1 MVEVQKDPMEPPR
14 FKINKKLPRGPP
26 SPPAP
31 ILHSPT
37 RKVTVKEQ
45 QDWKIPPCISN
56 WKNSKGYTIP
66 LDKRLA
72 ADGRGLQSTHINEN
86 FAKLAEALYTADL
99 KAREAVDMRAKVEKQ
114 IAKKQ
119 KDDKEERLRELAL
132 HARTDRAGIRLAD
145 KGDEQSAERDQI
157 RQERNKERQR
167 AAALQRAGGDKK
179 RPKERDISEQIALGV
194 QSATNTGVQY
204 DQRLFNMSAGLNTGL
219 GDDEAYN
226 VYDQPWNS
234 STAVASQIYK
244 PTKTSKDNFED
255 TEALATAATRFEKE
269 KGFKGADRATARDG
283 PVQFQREEDPFGLTD
298 FLKDVRHG
306 GAGGSAPSANPSSS
320 SSSKRG
326 YTIPLDKRLAVDGRG
341 LQNTHI
347 NENFAKLAEALYTAN
362 SKAHEAVD
370 LRAKVEKQ
378 IAKKQKDDKEERL
391 RKLALRA
398 RTDHVGI
405 RLAGKGDEQSA
416 ERDQIRQERKKER
429 RRAAALQ
436 RAGGNKKNRPKERD
450 ISEKIALGVQSAIH
464 TGIQYDQRLFN
475 MSAGFNSGLSDDGAN
490 NVYDRPWNSST
501 AVASQIYKPSKTS
514 EDNFEDTEALANA
527 TTRFEKEKGFKGAS
541 RAAARNGPVQFQHE
555 EDLFSSRDFLKDV
568 RQSGTSGSASSSKRG
583 NADDREERSS
593 KKRLDGRGLQNTHIN
608 ENFAKL
614 AEALYTANS
623 KAHEAVDLRAKVE
636 KQIAKKQKDDKEERL
651 RELALRARTDHA
663 GIRLAGEGAE
673 QSAER
678 DQIRQERK
686 KERRRAAALQR
697 AGGNKKN
704 RPKQRDIS
712 EKIALGVQSAIHTG
726 IQYDQRLFNMSAGF
740 NSGLSDEGANNVYD
754 RPWNSSTAVASQ
766 IYKPTKTSKDKFEDT
781 EALANATT
789 RFEKEKG
796 FKGASRAAARN
807 GPVQFQHEEDLFSLR
822 DFLKDVRHGGASGS
836 TSSSKRGNADDRE
849 ERSSKRRRKK

>member
-1 MVEVQKDPMEPPR
+1 MTGYDREDDEVRNEPKRNELTMFSKFVVPPYGHRQDFVPRRPDMFGDGGAFPEIHMAQYPLNMGSIKNQTSNALQLQVDGDGKPKFDAIIKHNVKGSKIVYSSFVDLLPKEVREDDPGLQKPTEEELKEKTEKTRQALEALVSSKVSAALPVQHAEKTGPVQYIRYTPSQQGAAFNSGAKQRIIQMVEVQKDPMEPPR

-326 YTIPLDKRLAVDGRG
+326 
-341 LQNTHI
+341 
-347 NENFAKLAEALYTAN
+347 
-362 SKAHEAVD
+362 
-370 LRAKVEKQ
+370 
-378 IAKKQKDDKEERL
+378 
-391 RKLALRA
+391 
-398 RTDHVGI
+398 
-405 RLAGKGDEQSA
+405 
-416 ERDQIRQERKKER
+416 
-429 RRAAALQ
+429 
-436 RAGGNKKNRPKERD
+436 
-450 ISEKIALGVQSAIH
+450 
-464 TGIQYDQRLFN
+464 
-475 MSAGFNSGLSDDGAN
+475 
-490 NVYDRPWNSST
+490 
-501 AVASQIYKPSKTS
+501 
-514 EDNFEDTEALANA
+514 
-527 TTRFEKEKGFKGAS
+527 
-541 RAAARNGPVQFQHE
+541 
-555 EDLFSSRDFLKDV
+555 
-568 RQSGTSGSASSSKRG
+568 

-593 KKRLDGRGLQNTHIN
+593 D
-608 ENFAKL
+608 
-614 AEALYTANS
+614 
-623 KAHEAVDLRAKVE
+623 
-636 KQIAKKQKDDKEERL
+636 
-651 RELALRARTDHA
+651 
-663 GIRLAGEGAE
+663 
-673 QSAER
+673 
-678 DQIRQERK
+678 
-686 KERRRAAALQR
+686 
-697 AGGNKKN
+697 
-704 RPKQRDIS
+704 
-712 EKIALGVQSAIHTG
+712 
-726 IQYDQRLFNMSAGF
+726 
-740 NSGLSDEGANNVYD
+740 
-754 RPWNSSTAVASQ
+754 
-766 IYKPTKTSKDKFEDT
+766 
-781 EALANATT
+781 
-789 RFEKEKG
+789 
-796 FKGASRAAARN
+796 
-807 GPVQFQHEEDLFSLR
+807 
-822 DFLKDVRHGGASGS
+822 
-836 TSSSKRGNADDRE
+836 
-849 ERSSKRRRKK
+849 KRRKNK